1 MKTTTLMVLI
11 IFLIFITS
19 CTPIKYTTSEA
30 KLFYVGEGANQNN
43 NFTARTQ
50 SFFDENWLINYGGI
64 DFPERRNGFNPEDFV
79 PKENPLYV
87 GIPNANAEDKNK
99 LVEVVYGK
107 EKCKAEIKE
116 RSNNNILLISPGL
129 RDCLKYINGSVRWIY
144 N

>member
-1 MKTTTLMVLI
+1 MKQIILFLVISLLI
-11 IFLIFITS
+11 IVACNTNYNS
-19 CTPIKYTTSEA
+19 SEA
-30 KLFYVGEGANQNN
+30 KIFYVGEGANENN
-43 NFTARTQ
+43 NFTARTE
-50 SFFDENWLINYGGI
+50 SFFDENWLINYGGV